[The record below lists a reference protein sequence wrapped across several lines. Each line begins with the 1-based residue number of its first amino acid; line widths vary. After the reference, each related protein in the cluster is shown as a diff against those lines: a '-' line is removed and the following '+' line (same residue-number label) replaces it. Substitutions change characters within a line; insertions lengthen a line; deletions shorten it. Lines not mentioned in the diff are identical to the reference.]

1 MKRLLLSLISM
12 LAIGLAWAD
21 SVTVPNVEIMQGQTG
36 YLEFYVTI
44 DGGKFYKGFQ
54 FDVALPEKVTCER
67 VTYTD
72 IEKGEDGNPIVV
84 EKEGP
89 AGDLADA
96 VSSFVLSRNFVS
108 STEPQ
113 LLRYVCYSAQG
124 STMNTA
130 NVANML
136 LLRIPVT
143 VNEELA
149 VGTTVEV
156 TLSDISFS
164 DYSNVNY
171 KFDNITAE
179 ITIIENRITLDET
192 VGVTLATPTGEQNV
206 LVKRTIKADEWSTIC
221 LPFDMSADQIAR
233 AFDGTTVEL
242 ADFDGCEATYDE
254 SRDNCLAIKVNFTT
268 ANTITANKP
277 CLIKVSEGIT
287 EFNVD
292 GVIINPDEVNARVD
306 KDETKVK
313 VGNKTYLYYNSIIGT
328 YTPETVIGSSEEDGS
343 YQLFISDGKFYY
355 SKGTAKS
362 KAFRAYFDF
371 YDELTDKTVG
381 ASAKMSFSI
390 DGVVTGIEDLR
401 SNVPV
406 EGIYDLSGRKIKLD
420 GDDLSRLPKGVYI
433 MDGKKVTVK

>member
-221 LPFDMSADQIAR
+221 LPKYIFSMRQIQIHNS
-233 AFDGTTVEL
+233 EL
-242 ADFDGCEATYDE
+242 HFFWPYFPKHCTLRT
-254 SRDNCLAIKVNFTT
+254 STPNVF
-268 ANTITANKP
+268 
-277 CLIKVSEGIT
+277 VS
-287 EFNVD
+287 
-292 GVIINPDEVNARVD
+292 
-306 KDETKVK
+306 
-313 VGNKTYLYYNSIIGT
+313 
-328 YTPETVIGSSEEDGS
+328 
-343 YQLFISDGKFYY
+343 
-355 SKGTAKS
+355 
-362 KAFRAYFDF
+362 
-371 YDELTDKTVG
+371 
-381 ASAKMSFSI
+381 
-390 DGVVTGIEDLR
+390 
-401 SNVPV
+401 
-406 EGIYDLSGRKIKLD
+406 
-420 GDDLSRLPKGVYI
+420 
-433 MDGKKVTVK
+433 

>member
-72 IEKGEDGNPIVV
+72 IEKGEDGNPVVV

-179 ITIIENRITLDET
+179 ITIIENRITLDEEST
-192 VGVTLATPTGEQNV
+192 EVPGTYTNQNV
-206 LVKRTIKADEWSTIC
+206 KVLRTINANEWSTIC
-221 LPFDMSADQIAR
+221 LPFAMTADQVKTVFGEKALFADFTGYEATFDGSNVTAIDVKFSS
-233 AFDGTTVEL
+233 FDGTTSGLV
-242 ADFDGCEATYDE
+242 
-254 SRDNCLAIKVNFTT
+254 
-268 ANTITANKP
+268 ANHP
-277 CLIKVSEGIT
+277 YLIKTNKAIT
-287 EFNVD
+287 EFEVDNVNVEPATSLSVS
-292 GVIINPDEVNARVD
+292 GTTGQRICEMYGIYAKTENFGSARSP
-306 KDETKVK
+306 
-313 VGNKTYLYYNSIIGT
+313 Y
-328 YTPETVIGSSEEDGS
+328 
-343 YQLFISDGKFYY
+343 LFISGNKFYY
-355 SKGTAKS
+355 ATGKTTI
-362 KAFRAYFDF
+362 KAFRGYFDF
-371 YDELTDKTVG
+371 LDVISDMSQG
-381 ASAKMSFSI
+381 ASAKIGISI
-390 DGVVTGIEDLR
+390 NADATGIEDLQTIA
-401 SNVPV
+401 PV
-406 EGIYDLSGRKIKLD
+406 EGIYDLSGRKIKLE

-433 MDGKKVTVK
+433 VDGKKVTVK